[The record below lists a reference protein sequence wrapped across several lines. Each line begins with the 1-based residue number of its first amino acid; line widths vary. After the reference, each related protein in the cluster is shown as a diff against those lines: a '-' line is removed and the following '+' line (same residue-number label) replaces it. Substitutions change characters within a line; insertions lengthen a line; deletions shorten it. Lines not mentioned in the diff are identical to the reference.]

1 MLGVGEIWGAVGPLG
16 GGFALS
22 FIIHSIAWLET
33 EKRRERERKGRE
45 ERHRFTAKLINW
57 KQRGRNIKRE

>member
-33 EKRRERERKGRE
+33 EKKGREREKG
-45 ERHRFTAKLINW
+45 ERGATPIHRQTDKLETKGAKH
-57 KQRGRNIKRE
+57 

>member
-33 EKRRERERKGRE
+33 EKRRERERG
-45 ERHRFTAKLINW
+45 ERSDTDSPPN
-57 KQRGRNIKRE
+57 

>member
-33 EKRRERERKGRE
+33 EKKERERERG
-45 ERHRFTAKLINW
+45 ERSDTDSPPN
-57 KQRGRNIKRE
+57 